1 MADKYVFSKEIR
13 FRLTEKQGSNYDEW
27 GDAMYAGLRDAFI
40 GVYNFQNGAYNDAA
54 NIEGKWYEMT
64 VPTNS
69 YMIIGELN
77 TAVVTLAQISPS
89 SEYTQWNTR
98 GFYINCNLDE
108 YPLTDVILN
117 INLFR

>member
-1 MADKYVFSKEIR
+1 MADRYVFSKEIS
-13 FRLTEKQGSNYDEW
+13 FNLAEKLGSNYDEW
-27 GDAMYAGLRDAFI
+27 VDAMAADLGDAFI
-40 GVYNFQNGAYNDAA
+40 GVYNFQNDAYNDAA

-89 SEYTQWNTR
+89 SEYTR
-98 GFYINCNLDE
+98 
-108 YPLTDVILN
+108 
-117 INLFR
+117 